1 MQKQPDRKVRCL
13 GYEDIKDKGFDKRTT
28 GELLEIASKGG
39 KASGEARRRKA
50 NLRQTMNAIL
60 TSEVD
65 IPEWTQILEA
75 LGLDSTLETVISA
88 AMVREAMNGNV
99 KAYTAIKDVLG
110 QTSKSETDL
119 EEQKVRM
126 AATKAKMGAVDEE
139 DQEDDGFLDALK
151 STVEDDWADDDMEE
165 GWSNEDEE
173 TANI

>member
-1 MQKQPDRKVRCL
+1 M
-13 GYEDIKDKGFDKRTT
+13 
-28 GELLEIASKGG
+28 
-39 KASGEARRRKA
+39 
-50 NLRQTMNAIL
+50 
-60 TSEVD
+60 
-65 IPEWTQILEA
+65 EA

-99 KAYTAIKDVLG
+99 KAFTAIKDVLG

-126 AATKAKMGAVDEE
+126 AATKAKMGVDDEE

-165 GWSNEDEE
+165 GWSDEDEDEE

>member
-1 MQKQPDRKVRCL
+1 MANKSNLMQYRSSTPEERR
-13 GYEDIKDKGFDKRTT
+13 RN
-28 GELLEIASKGG
+28 ASKAG

-65 IPEWTQILEA
+65 IPEWTPILEA

-99 KAYTAIKDVLG
+99 KAFTAIKDVLG

-126 AATKAKMGAVDEE
+126 AATKAKMGVDDEE

-165 GWSNEDEE
+165 GWSDEDEDEE

>member
-1 MQKQPDRKVRCL
+1 MANERNLMQYRSSTPDERR
-13 GYEDIKDKGFDKRTT
+13 RN
-28 GELLEIASKGG
+28 ASKAG

-65 IPEWTQILEA
+65 IPEWTPILEA

-119 EEQKVRM
+119 EEQRVRM
-126 AATKAKMGAVDEE
+126 AAAKARMGVDDEE
-139 DQEDDGFLDALK
+139 EQEDDGFLDALK
-151 STVEDDWADDDMEE
+151 STVEDDWTDDEMEE
-165 GWSNEDEE
+165 GWSDEE
-173 TANI
+173 EGETAGI

>member
-1 MQKQPDRKVRCL
+1 MANKSNLMQYRSSTPEERR
-13 GYEDIKDKGFDKRTT
+13 RN
-28 GELLEIASKGG
+28 ASKAG

-65 IPEWTQILEA
+65 IPEWTPILEA

-99 KAYTAIKDVLG
+99 KAFTAIKDVLG

-126 AATKAKMGAVDEE
+126 AATKAKMGVDDEE

>member
-1 MQKQPDRKVRCL
+1 MANKSNLMQYRSSTPEERR
-13 GYEDIKDKGFDKRTT
+13 RN
-28 GELLEIASKGG
+28 ASKAG

-65 IPEWTQILEA
+65 IPEWTPILEA

-99 KAYTAIKDVLG
+99 KAFTAIKDVLG

-126 AATKAKMGAVDEE
+126 AATKAKMGVDDEE

-151 STVEDDWADDDMEE
+151 STVEDDWANDDMEE

>member
-1 MQKQPDRKVRCL
+1 MRCL

-28 GELLEIASKGG
+28 SELLEIASKGG

-65 IPEWTQILEA
+65 IPEWTPILEA
-75 LGLDSTLETVISA
+75 LGLDSTLETVIST

-119 EEQKVRM
+119 EEQRVRM
-126 AATKAKMGAVDEE
+126 AAAKARMGVDDEE
-139 DQEDDGFLDALK
+139 EQEDDGFLDALK
-151 STVEDDWADDDMEE
+151 STVEDDWTDDEMEE
-165 GWSNEDEE
+165 GWSDEE
-173 TANI
+173 EGETAGI

>member
-1 MQKQPDRKVRCL
+1 MANKSNLMKYRSSTPEERR
-13 GYEDIKDKGFDKRTT
+13 RN
-28 GELLEIASKGG
+28 ASKAG

-65 IPEWTQILEA
+65 IPEWTPILEA

-99 KAYTAIKDVLG
+99 KAFTAIKDVLG

-126 AATKAKMGAVDEE
+126 AATKAKMGVDDEE

>member
-1 MQKQPDRKVRCL
+1 MANERNLMQYRSSTPDERR
-13 GYEDIKDKGFDKRTT
+13 RN
-28 GELLEIASKGG
+28 ASKAG

-65 IPEWTQILEA
+65 IPEWTPILEA

-126 AATKAKMGAVDEE
+126 AATKAKMGVDDDE

-151 STVEDDWADDDMEE
+151 STVEDDWADDDIEE
-165 GWSNEDEE
+165 GWSDEDEE
-173 TANI
+173 TTNI

>member
-1 MQKQPDRKVRCL
+1 MANKSNLMQYRSSTPEERR
-13 GYEDIKDKGFDKRTT
+13 RN
-28 GELLEIASKGG
+28 ASKAG

-65 IPEWTQILEA
+65 IPEWTPILEA

-99 KAYTAIKDVLG
+99 KAFTAIKDVLG

-126 AATKAKMGAVDEE
+126 AATKAKMGVDDEE

-151 STVEDDWADDDMEE
+151 STIEDDWADDEEE

>member
-1 MQKQPDRKVRCL
+1 MANERNLMQYRSSTPDERR
-13 GYEDIKDKGFDKRTT
+13 RN
-28 GELLEIASKGG
+28 ASKAG

-65 IPEWTQILEA
+65 IPEWTPILEA

-126 AATKAKMGAVDEE
+126 AATKAKMGVDDDE

-151 STVEDDWADDDMEE
+151 STVEDDWADDDIEE
-165 GWSNEDEE
+165 GWSDEDEE

>member
-1 MQKQPDRKVRCL
+1 MANKSNLMQYRSSTPEERR
-13 GYEDIKDKGFDKRTT
+13 RN
-28 GELLEIASKGG
+28 ASKAG

-50 NLRQTMNAIL
+50 NLRQTMNATL

-65 IPEWTQILEA
+65 IPEWTPILEA
-75 LGLDSTLETVISA
+75 LGLDSKLETVISA

-99 KAYTAIKDVLG
+99 KAFTAIKDVLG

-119 EEQKVRM
+119 KVQRVRL
-126 AATKAKMGAVDEE
+126 AATKAKMGVDDEE

-165 GWSNEDEE
+165 GWSDEDEE

>member
-1 MQKQPDRKVRCL
+1 MANKSNLMQYRSSTPEERR
-13 GYEDIKDKGFDKRTT
+13 RN
-28 GELLEIASKGG
+28 ASKAG

-65 IPEWTQILEA
+65 IPEWTPILEA
-75 LGLDSTLETVISA
+75 LGLDSKLETVISA

-99 KAYTAIKDVLG
+99 KAFTAIKDVLG

-126 AATKAKMGAVDEE
+126 AATKAKMGVDDEE